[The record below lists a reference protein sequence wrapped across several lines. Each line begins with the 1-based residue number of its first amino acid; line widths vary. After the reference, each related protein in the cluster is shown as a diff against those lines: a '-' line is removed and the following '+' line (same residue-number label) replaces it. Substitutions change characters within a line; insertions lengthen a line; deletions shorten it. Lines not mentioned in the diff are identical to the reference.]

1 MNVRTLCLG
10 ILAAR
15 PASGY
20 EIKKAIEDGMFNHFI
35 EASFGSIYPALT
47 QLLSEGKLTVHAEE
61 QSGKPDK
68 KVYAMTDEGH
78 RALAAAVSVV
88 PATDKFK
95 SEFLFEMLLQEY
107 LPPGHMLIAIDKQL
121 SDLKKDL
128 SSIAQC
134 RLEACNAPGPNFV
147 ADYGQAVLT
156 AAVTYLEEHL
166 AIALSKT
173 NKLAAE

>member
-20 EIKKAIEDGMFNHFI
+20 EIKKDIEEGMFSHFI
-35 EASFGSIYPALT
+35 EASYGSIYPALT
-47 QLLSEGKLTVHAEE
+47 QLLNEGKLTVHAEE

-68 KVYAMTDEGH
+68 KVYAITEDGH

-107 LPPGHMLIAIDKQL
+107 LPAGHMLIAIDKQL
-121 SDLKKDL
+121 GDLRADL
-128 SSIAQC
+128 DRIAAC
-134 RLEACNAPGPNFV
+134 RLESCDMPGPAFV
-147 ADYGQAVLT
+147 LDYGEAVLT
-156 AAVTYLEEHL
+156 ASVSCLLQKRGELVAARTV
-166 AIALSKT
+166 
-173 NKLAAE
+173 LAAE